1 MQHKWKMS
9 LADKENYEKIFLKM
23 WEKWYVLENI
33 KTIAGKDYIVMDDK
47 EFYEVVFESD
57 IIKTI
62 NKHVG
67 LSFRKEKDSI
77 NGVVVIKDWSK

>member
-9 LADKENYEKIFLKM
+9 LADKENYEKVFLKM

-33 KTIAGKDYIVMDDK
+33 KHIAGKDYIVMDDK

-57 IIKTI
+57 IIKTR

-67 LSFRKEKDSI
+67 LSFRKAKDSI
-77 NGVVVIKDWSK
+77 NGVVVVKDWN